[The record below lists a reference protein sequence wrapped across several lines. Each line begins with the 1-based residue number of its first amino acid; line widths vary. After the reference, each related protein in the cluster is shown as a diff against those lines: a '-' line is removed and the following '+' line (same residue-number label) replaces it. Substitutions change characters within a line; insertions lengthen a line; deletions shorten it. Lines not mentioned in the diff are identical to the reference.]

1 MELAMI
7 QDFRFV
13 HQPLSSDAEQAENS
27 LICAAQSGDLDSF
40 NLLVLKY
47 QNLLYGTALRILG
60 DDNLA
65 QDATQEAFVSA
76 CRHIDSFRGG
86 SLKAWLVRIVINK
99 CYDLARGLQRHQ
111 TISLNEIDADECV
124 NMDSSVMWDGSQSV
138 EQCVETAEMGELIG
152 KCLDAIPVDARAI
165 ITLIDVENLSYRE
178 VAKALKIP
186 VGTVKSRLA
195 RARFRLRQELMASG
209 KFFWGSVSAQD

>member
-1 MELAMI
+1 MELTMT
-7 QDFRFV
+7 QDLQFTL
-13 HQPLSSDAEQAENS
+13 QPLSFDAEQAENS
-27 LICAAQSGDLDSF
+27 LISAAQSGDLEAF

-60 DDNLA
+60 DDSLA
-65 QDATQEAFVSA
+65 EDATQEAFISA
-76 CRHIDSFRGG
+76 CRHFDTFRGG

-99 CYDLARGLQRHQ
+99 CYDLARSLRRRQ
-111 TISLNEIDADECV
+111 TVSLNEIDADECV
-124 NMDSSVMWDGSQSV
+124 NTDTSSIWDGFQTVEQSV
-138 EQCVETAEMGELIG
+138 ESAEMRELIC
-152 KCLDAIPVDARAI
+152 KCLDAIPADARTI
-165 ITLIDVENLSYRE
+165 ITLVDVENLSYRE

-209 KFFWGSVSAQD
+209 KFLWRGVSAQD